1 MDVKKKKG
9 PLSSLNKFKEQNKLD
24 YAVKVSSNNYGFD
37 ETNRILTI
45 PLYQLFLFA
54 DQMTDRTFEF

>member
-9 PLSSLNKFKEQNKLD
+9 SLTSLNRFKEQNKLD
-24 YAVKVSSNNYGFD
+24 YAVKISSNNYGFD

-54 DQMTDRTFEF
+54 DQMADRTFEF